1 MLRLS
6 GSTRRERNA
15 ALSEAEGAIASCGG
29 WVTDHH
35 LFSNQ
40 MATLNFFLPVSRSG
54 ALARALTELG
64 ITLHGDVPEH
74 VGEGDKEVF
83 GLLSITFLH
92 NEPDLRRDVPP
103 FG

>member
-1 MLRLS
+1 MLRLA
-6 GSTRRERNA
+6 GATRRERHA
-15 ALSEAEGAIASCGG
+15 VLSEAESAISSCGG

-40 MATLNFFLPVSRSG
+40 MATLNFFLPAARSG
-54 ALARALTELG
+54 ALARALSALG
-64 ITLHGDVPEH
+64 IALDGAVPERL
-74 VGEGDKEVF
+74 GEEDKEVF

>member
-6 GSTRRERNA
+6 GTTRRERHA
-15 ALSEAEGAIASCGG
+15 VLSEAESAISGCGG

-35 LFSNQ
+35 LFSNR
-40 MATLNFFLPVSRSG
+40 MATLNFFLPAPQSG
-54 ALARALTELG
+54 ALARALSSLG
-64 ITLHGDVPEH
+64 IALDGAVPERL
-74 VGEGDKEVF
+74 GEDGKEVF